1 MMGAGPGLQQV
12 RHPAGAHQRQRG
24 VAAALEAG
32 RGVGGEAQPAG
43 ALAHRDR
50 IEGGGFEQ
58 QPAAAGGR
66 LGVLAA
72 DDPGDAEDLLVVGDH
87 HDPLVEGD
95 RRRLEEQPG
104 ALPLPGEADG
114 DAAGDGVGVED
125 VGRLPQLQVGDV
137 GGVHPGVHRLHLGRE
152 QRMQDLVGQGVGP
165 GSRLDQSRRI
175 EQAEIGLDPQ
185 PDRGFAGRERQHGRQ
200 QQRPLEPRRDL
211 PGDPGVA
218 AVIAPVGEELED
230 DRRVVPV
237 ILHPL
242 DLEADVVHQ
251 LADLDRARRE
261 GRAVAPQVIQGD
273 PHSSPPWIARSNRRS
288 CS

>member
-1 MMGAGPGLQQV
+1 MEVGADPVGAERDRALGIAPVAGHSHAAMMGAGPGLQQM

-32 RGVGGEAQPAG
+32 RGVGREAQPAG

-72 DDPGDAEDLLVVGDH
+72 DDSRDAEDLLVVGDH

-95 RRRLEEQPG
+95 RRRLEERPG

-114 DAAGDGVGVED
+114 DAAHDGVGVED

-152 QRMQDLVGQGVGP
+152 QRMQDLVGQ
-165 GSRLDQSRRI
+165 S
-175 EQAEIGLDPQ
+175 
-185 PDRGFAGRERQHGRQ
+185 
-200 QQRPLEPRRDL
+200 RPLSGTRLGITSKR
-211 PGDPGVA
+211 VA
-218 AVIAPVGEELED
+218 V
-230 DRRVVPV
+230 
-237 ILHPL
+237 
-242 DLEADVVHQ
+242 
-251 LADLDRARRE
+251 
-261 GRAVAPQVIQGD
+261 
-273 PHSSPPWIARSNRRS
+273 
-288 CS
+288 